1 MSRNNYLGKELNT
14 NSKHFERNKKYG
26 KDIEILNTNGL
37 NQTNEKNKFNITN
50 NSKVKLTDKKNNG
63 NERNIK
69 ISDEENLEY
78 KKGSLK
84 NNENEKKMKIILK
97 MKKVVKCI

>member
-1 MSRNNYLGKELNT
+1 MSRNNNLGKESNT

-50 NSKVKLTDKKNNG
+50 N
-63 NERNIK
+63 
-69 ISDEENLEY
+69 
-78 KKGSLK
+78 
-84 NNENEKKMKIILK
+84 
-97 MKKVVKCI
+97 